1 MLRGEFMAPSKVVTA
16 LGIFGVAL
24 CLSGAA
30 SDADVHSG
38 GDAVLVEVNGVKL
51 TMADLE
57 QKRAAALFQARTAY
71 YEAQRKAIE
80 ELVDENLLEQ
90 QAEKEGVTVPQ
101 LLERHVNAAIPKD
114 PTEETLRVYYEGVDT
129 TEPYASVRDKILEAL
144 RQRRMA
150 KAKTAY
156 LESLRSQVPILI
168 RLAPAR
174 APISMKDVP
183 VRGTSSSHVTL
194 VEYADYECPYCQ
206 QIQPVLDKIEAEFKG
221 KLKFAYKDYPL
232 PMHANAQKAAEA
244 AHCAGAQSKYW
255 EYHDLI
261 AANKQVDP
269 GSLKSYAKD
278 LKLDTAAFDSCLATG
293 QEAEVVKAN
302 LSEAQALGL
311 QGTPTLFVNGRYV
324 SGNLTYE
331 RIRGVISEELSATDG
346 LAATPT
352 TSSAVRNTLPN
363 R

>member
-1 MLRGEFMAPSKVVTA
+1 VIAAV
-16 LGIFGVAL
+16 GIFGVAL

-57 QKRAAALFQARTAY
+57 QKHAGALFQARTTY

-90 QAEKEGVTVPQ
+90 QARKEGMTVPQ
-101 LLERHVNAAIPKD
+101 LLERHVNGATPKD
-114 PTEETLRVYYEGVDT
+114 PTEETLKVYYEGVDT
-129 TEPYASVRDKILEAL
+129 TEPYEAVRDKILDAL
-144 RQRRMA
+144 RERRLA

-156 LESLRSQVPILI
+156 VASLRSQVPILI

-174 APISMKDVP
+174 APISMKGVP
-183 VRGTSSSHVTL
+183 ARGASNSHVTL
-194 VEYADYECPYCQ
+194 LEYADYECPYCQ

-221 KLKFAYKDYPL
+221 KLTFAYKDYPL

-244 AHCAGAQSKYW
+244 AHCAGVQGKYW
-255 EYHDLI
+255 EYHDQMD
-261 AANKQVDP
+261 ANKRLDP
-269 GSLKSYAKD
+269 ASLKGYASD

-293 QEAEVVKAN
+293 QQAEVVKENFA
-302 LSEAQALGL
+302 EAQALGL
-311 QGTPTLFVNGRYV
+311 QGTPTLFVNGRYI

-331 RIRGVISEELSATDG
+331 RIRGVISEELSATEG
-346 LAATPT
+346 LAATST
-352 TSSAVRNTLPN
+352 KSSAVRNTAQD